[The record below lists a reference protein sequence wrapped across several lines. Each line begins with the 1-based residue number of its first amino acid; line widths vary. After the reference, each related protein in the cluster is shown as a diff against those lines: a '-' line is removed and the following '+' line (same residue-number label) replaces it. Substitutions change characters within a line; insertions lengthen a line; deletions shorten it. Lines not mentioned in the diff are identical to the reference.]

1 VRLRDAFALRDA
13 ARRDA
18 ARQGGLMSK
27 SPDAPRDSS
36 RPDAAWARFRGRL
49 WDDPALGIRLDVSR
63 MPIDEV
69 MLDPMRAPLA
79 RAFEAMRRLEAGGIA
94 NPDEGRPVGHYWLRD
109 PDRAPD
115 AQRAEAIR
123 SAIAMVKAFAADV
136 IAGRERSPGGP
147 FRHFLLIGIGGS
159 ALGPQ
164 LLADALGGLGKPG
177 TPGPGAAPAPSGP
190 VGAALA
196 PHFLDNTDPD
206 GIERVLARLGPELPQ
221 TLVLV
226 MSKSGGTKETRNGML
241 EVERALARLGL
252 PLGPQAVAVTM
263 PGSALDAFARAQG
276 FRCVVPIWE
285 WVGGRT
291 SITSAV
297 GLLPAALMGI
307 DIDELLAGACAMDQC
322 TREATVERNP
332 AALMALAW
340 HAAGGGRGGRDLV
353 VLPYRDRLALLGR
366 YLQQLVMESLGKER
380 DRGGRVVHQGLT
392 VYGNKGSTD
401 QHAFVQQL
409 REGPDD
415 FFVTFV
421 HVLRDGGAGARGT
434 DAAHEG
440 STEPF
445 FVEPGVTM
453 GDYLLGFLLGT
464 REALTEKGRGSMLIT
479 LAQLGPRQ
487 LGALLALFERAVGLY
502 AELVDVNAYHQPGVE
517 AGKLAATRV
526 LELQRALLALLERA
540 PDRAYSA
547 DAAAASL
554 LTEAEAGAAP
564 SIETI
569 HHILEHLAANGRIRA
584 ERERECCETRYRARP

>member
-1 VRLRDAFALRDA
+1 
-13 ARRDA
+13 
-18 ARQGGLMSK
+18 MSR
-27 SPDAPRDSS
+27 SPDAPRDPSHS
-36 RPDAAWARFRGRL
+36 DAAWTRLLSRL

-63 MPIDEV
+63 MPIDEAL
-69 MLDPMRAPLA
+69 LDRMRAPLA
-79 RAFEAMRRLEAGGIA
+79 RALDAMRRLEAGGIA

-109 PDRAPD
+109 PDLTPD
-115 AQRAEAIR
+115 AQSAAAIR
-123 SAIAMVKAFAADV
+123 SAIETVKTFAAGV
-136 IAGRERSPGGP
+136 IAGKERSADGP

-164 LLADALGGLGKPG
+164 LLADALGAPG
-177 TPGPGAAPAPSGP
+177 SEPASARSGGDGAG
-190 VGAALA
+190 LA

-206 GIERVLARLGPELPQ
+206 GIARVLARLGPQLAQ

-276 FRCVVPIWE
+276 FRCIVPIWE

-297 GLLPAALMGI
+297 GLLPAALMGV
-307 DIDELLAGACAMDQC
+307 DIDELLAGARAMDRC
-322 TREATVERNP
+322 TREAAIERNP
-332 AALMALAW
+332 AALLALAW
-340 HAAGGGRGGRDLV
+340 HAAGGGRGERDLV

-380 DRGGRVVHQGLT
+380 DRAGRSVHQGLT

-421 HVLRDGGAGARGT
+421 QVLRDGDAG
-434 DAAHEG
+434 
-440 STEPF
+440 EPF
-445 FVEPGVTM
+445 FVEPGVTS

-464 REALTEKGRGSMLIT
+464 REALTEKGRSSMLVT
-479 LAQLGPRQ
+479 LAQLGARE

-502 AELVDVNAYHQPGVE
+502 AEIVDVNAYHQPGVE

-526 LELQRALLALLERA
+526 LELQRALLAWLERA
-540 PDRAYSA
+540 PARAYSA
-547 DAAAASL
+547 VEAAASV
-554 LTEAEAGAAP
+554 APGAKDGAGP
-564 SIETI
+564 SVETV
-569 HHILEHLAANGRIRA
+569 HHILEHLAANGRIHA
-584 ERERECCETRYRARP
+584 ERGRECCETRYRAN